1 MSETTHPRAR
11 LSASPA
17 EIIRAL
23 PAMGRIM
30 INTRWNGATHERM
43 GAVEAIGEDK
53 GWLVCSGPEH
63 TARIE
68 LSRIASVV
76 VDRTSIMGGEAYPR
90 ADFRLA
96 DGSVLCSAISFSG
109 LAPFDAALAAFGP
122 GEALPVEE
130 RTPPAAAAAAS
141 EETDPGAIAF
151 ERALA
156 AGAEVTIRVERPGFI
171 QHWQGVVEKVSPSRG
186 FINVMRPDFHLHL
199 RAGAVS
205 GWQESEEGGDL
216 VLSALGPDGAA
227 TGLTL
232 RGRADALAAGTGLE
246 SAGA

>member
-1 MSETTHPRAR
+1 MTQTTHPRAR

-17 EIIRAL
+17 DIVRAL

-43 GAVEAIGEDK
+43 GAVETVGEDG

-90 ADFRLA
+90 ADFLLE

-122 GEALPVEE
+122 GEPLPVEE
-130 RTPPAAAAAAS
+130 RTPPAAAATSDEA
-141 EETDPGAIAF
+141 DPGAEAF

-156 AGAEVTIRVERPGFI
+156 AGAEVIIRVERPGFV

-205 GWQESEEGGDL
+205 GWRQETQGDDL
-216 VLSALGPDGAA
+216 VLFAFGADGAP

-232 RGRADALAAGTGLE
+232 RGKAAALAAAAGLE
-246 SAGA
+246 IA